1 MGGGD
6 TVAAF
11 GQARDG
17 ELLVPPG
24 QYFVLGDNRD
34 DSLDSRYWG
43 FVTRAEITAS
53 PLVIYASYEVPAQQ
67 RQVNGT
73 ILNTRWKRLPKF
85 L

>member
-1 MGGGD
+1 MTRWIAG
-6 TVAAF
+6 
-11 GQARDG
+11 
-17 ELLVPPG
+17 
-24 QYFVLGDNRD
+24 N
-34 DSLDSRYWG
+34 WG

-67 RQVNGT
+67 RQVSGT

>member
-1 MGGGD
+1 MTRWIAG
-6 TVAAF
+6 
-11 GQARDG
+11 
-17 ELLVPPG
+17 
-24 QYFVLGDNRD
+24 N
-34 DSLDSRYWG
+34 WG